1 VASVPAHTV
10 SVYVEHGSS
19 VEVGVNDTTS
29 PAALHLPA
37 TLGVNIGMGESDA
50 GAADR
55 RSRKLSVPSAMDP
68 DGKPV
73 MRVRASGL
81 TGGEVVEGVVG
92 VVAGVEGV
100 VCPVGVAGV
109 GAVGVV

>member
-1 VASVPAHTV
+1 V

-19 VEVGVNDTTS
+19 VEVGVNDTKS
-29 PAALHLPA
+29 PVTLHLPA
-37 TLGVNIGMGESDA
+37 TLGVSIGAGEA
-50 GAADR
+50 GAGGADNR
-55 RSRKLSVPSAMDP
+55 TCKGPVPSVIAA

-73 MRVRASGL
+73 MRVRAADL
-81 TGGEVVEGVVG
+81 VGGEVVDGVVG

-109 GAVGVV
+109 EAAGVL